1 MENGK
6 LYHIY
11 KDSPKLA
18 PTSDEFKRLEYT
30 LLLNMCVGLT
40 FSDMSIYQ
48 INPNKLS
55 KKEQ

>member
-18 PTSDEFKRLEYT
+18 PTSDEFKRLEYS
-30 LLLNMCVGLT
+30 LILNMCCGMT

-48 INPNKLS
+48 INPNKL
-55 KKEQ
+55 